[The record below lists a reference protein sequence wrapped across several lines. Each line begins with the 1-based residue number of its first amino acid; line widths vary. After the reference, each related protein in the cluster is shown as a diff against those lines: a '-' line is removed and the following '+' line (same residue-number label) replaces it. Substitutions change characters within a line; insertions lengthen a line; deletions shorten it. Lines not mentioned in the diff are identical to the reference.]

1 MFQADFAVTTAS
13 TTTYELLALGT
24 PIVSVPV
31 IDNQKHIAE
40 ALRKQDL
47 AIVLNRDAECGS
59 FQTAIEKYCTD
70 FSLRHARQNTGREL
84 ITGDGVKRVANVVLE
99 TAEY

>member
-31 IDNQKHIAE
+31 IDNQELIAD
-40 ALRKQDL
+40 ALNKKNL
-47 AIVLNRDAECGS
+47 AIVLNRNAECRS
-59 FQTAIEKYCTD
+59 FQTAIEKYCSD
-70 FSLRHARQNTGREL
+70 SSLRHARQNTGREL
-84 ITGDGVKRVANVVLE
+84 ITGNGVKRVANVAHE